1 MVVVLIKFI
10 VNMDLKGANVTTT
23 QMILHVVRAH
33 MRLRSCDVN
42 NSTSIWLTSF
52 LFTQIC
58 DVNFDA
64 NVYM

>member
-1 MVVVLIKFI
+1 
-10 VNMDLKGANVTTT
+10 MDLKGANVTTA
-23 QMILHVVRAH
+23 QMILHVVRAR

-64 NVYM
+64 NMYM